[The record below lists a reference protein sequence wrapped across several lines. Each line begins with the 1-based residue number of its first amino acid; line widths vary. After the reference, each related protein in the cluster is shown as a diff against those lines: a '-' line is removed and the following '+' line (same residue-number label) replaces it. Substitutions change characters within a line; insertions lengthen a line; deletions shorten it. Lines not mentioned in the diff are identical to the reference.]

1 MANNHVIG
9 DISVFSAGGVSL
21 LGIVEDV
28 AFDIT
33 EDQKDVS
40 LTNRFRSSAQ
50 GLKLDATIKATIM
63 STLSAPDRVSHLNL
77 TALSLGDSLL
87 GVVTRLKFSSNMEKL
102 TKAGVG
108 SWWKEHQIVGGDFM
122 AEVEIEGTTD
132 TFAPYIADAVSLTG
146 ADRNATLDFTLNA
159 IAYTLPMRMETIGF
173 GTNRRGFQVLK
184 IALKGRDPD
193 TGTYPTAPVGT
204 TSIVEKAINDP
215 ATVLAYSFTS
225 KAADGFTLAGNMV
238 WDSMEFEVV
247 DGEIVNIQYNWSNT
261 GTPTAGAT

>member
-9 DISVFSAGGVSL
+9 DISVFSAGGASL

-28 AFDIT
+28 SFDIK

-50 GLKLDATIKATIM
+50 GLKMDATIKATIM
-63 STLSAPDRVSHLNL
+63 DTVGAPVRVSHLNL
-77 TALSLGDSLL
+77 TALTLGDNIL
-87 GVVTRLKFSSNMEKL
+87 GVVSRLKFSASMEKL

-108 SWWKEHQIVGGDFM
+108 AVWKSHQVVGGDFM
-122 AEVEIEGTTD
+122 AEVEMEGTTD
-132 TFAPYIADAVSLTG
+132 TFAPFIADAVSTTL
-146 ADRNATLDFTLNA
+146 ADRNAILAFTLNA
-159 IAYTLPMRMETIGF
+159 VAFEIPMRVESVGF

-193 TGTYPTAPVGT
+193 TGTYPTGPAGT
-204 TSIVEKAINDP
+204 TSLVQKAINDP
-215 ATVLAYSFTS
+215 ATELVYAFTS
-225 KAADGFTLAGNMV
+225 KSADGFTLGGNMI
-238 WDSMEFEVV
+238 WESMEFEVV
-247 DGEIVNIQYNWSNT
+247 DGEIVNLQYGWVNT